1 MEQINFLILLIAVP
15 LIMIAVLGLLITDI
29 ISTLKDDDGN

>member
-15 LIMIAVLGLLITDI
+15 PIMIAVLGLLITDI
-29 ISTLKDDDGN
+29 ISTLKDDDEN